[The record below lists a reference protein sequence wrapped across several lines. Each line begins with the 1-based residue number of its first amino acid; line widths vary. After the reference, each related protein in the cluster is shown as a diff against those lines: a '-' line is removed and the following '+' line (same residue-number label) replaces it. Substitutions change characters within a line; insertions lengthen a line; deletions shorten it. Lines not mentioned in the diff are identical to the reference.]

1 MSRSEKRTPIV
12 KDRSRNKQRFLKRQA
27 SKAARRVDLSDGC
40 AYKKVYN
47 TYKLSDWRTSLWR
60 YVKRNKH
67 PDLTILRMF
76 WSK

>member
-12 KDRSRNKQRFLKRQA
+12 KDKPTKIDKRLA
-27 SKAARRVDLSDGC
+27 SKAARHKQLSNGC
-40 AYKKVYN
+40 CYKKAYN
-47 TYKLSDWRTSLWR
+47 SYNLHDWSTSLWR
-60 YVKRNKH
+60 YVKRNNH